1 VVGVWVAVGKV
12 VAREA
17 ETVEEVKVEAE
28 RAEATVEAKEVETV
42 EATVEGM
49 GEGRAEAT
57 VAE

>member
-1 VVGVWVAVGKV
+1 VGVWGVLGMVG
-12 VAREA
+12 AREV
-17 ETVEEVKVEAE
+17 EMVEEVKAEAE